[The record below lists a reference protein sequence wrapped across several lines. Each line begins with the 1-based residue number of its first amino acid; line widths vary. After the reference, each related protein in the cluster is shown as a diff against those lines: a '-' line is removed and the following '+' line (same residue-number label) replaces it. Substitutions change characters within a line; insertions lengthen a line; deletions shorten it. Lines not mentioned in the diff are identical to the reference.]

1 MVRIVDRQGTIV
13 AQAELRS
20 ASEDGRSFV
29 LSSVRGKRA
38 LLQYYCECG
47 LREIWLNLGEVR
59 LFGRLETR
67 WQRARRVWCVTLQG
81 PGELPSGDNLLEM
94 EQVEDGC
101 GHRGQG
107 IQRERCRSLAQ
118 GLPAGV
124 GSRSEEPAM
133 ARAGRTS
140 IAPPR

>member
-1 MVRIVDRQGTIV
+1 MVRLVNRQGSIV
-13 AQAELRS
+13 AQAELGP

-59 LFGRLETR
+59 LSGRLETR
-67 WQRARRVWCVTLQG
+67 WHRARRAWCVRLQG
-81 PGELPSGDNLLEM
+81 PGKLPGGDNLLEAAR
-94 EQVEDGC
+94 VDDGC
-101 GHRGQG
+101 GHPGQG
-107 IQRERCRSLAQ
+107 IQRERCRSFAQ

-124 GSRSEEPAM
+124 GSRSEEPRVAT
-133 ARAGRTS
+133 AGRTS
-140 IAPPR
+140 IALPR